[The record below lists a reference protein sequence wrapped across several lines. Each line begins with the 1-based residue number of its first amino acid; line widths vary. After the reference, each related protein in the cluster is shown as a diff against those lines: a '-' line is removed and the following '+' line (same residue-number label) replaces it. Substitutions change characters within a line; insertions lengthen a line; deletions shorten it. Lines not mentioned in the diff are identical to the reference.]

1 MGMMGKMMEGIMAKA
16 SEKYDVV
23 ELDKDIYKSDFYDE
37 TNIYEVKEL
46 TLTEVNYILMNSDI
60 SKIIIIH
67 KE

>member
-16 SEKYDVV
+16 SEKYNVV
-23 ELDKDIYKSDFYDE
+23 ELVQMEIEDKEFDKE
-37 TNIYEVKEL
+37 YEPKEL

-60 SKIIIIH
+60 DKIIIIH

>member
-23 ELDKDIYKSDFYDE
+23 ELNKTMRFKLDEYK
-37 TNIYEVKEL
+37 TKEL

>member
-1 MGMMGKMMEGIMAKA
+1 MEMMGKMMAGIMAKA

-67 KE
+67 RE

>member
-1 MGMMGKMMEGIMAKA
+1 MEMMGKMMAGIMAKA
-16 SEKYDVV
+16 SEIYDVI
-23 ELDKDIYKSDFYDE
+23 ETDKEIDE
-37 TNIYEVKEL
+37 YNVYEVKEL

>member
-1 MGMMGKMMEGIMAKA
+1 MGMMGKMMAGIMAKA

-23 ELDKDIYKSDFYDE
+23 ELNKTMRFKLDEYK
-37 TNIYEVKEL
+37 TKEL

-67 KE
+67 K

>member
-23 ELDKDIYKSDFYDE
+23 ELNKMMRFKLDEYK
-37 TNIYEVKEL
+37 TKEL

-60 SKIIIIH
+60 DKIIIIH

>member
-1 MGMMGKMMEGIMAKA
+1 MGMMGKIMEGIMAKA

-23 ELDKDIYKSDFYDE
+23 ELNKTMRFKLDEYK
-37 TNIYEVKEL
+37 TKEL

-67 KE
+67 RE

>member
-1 MGMMGKMMEGIMAKA
+1 MEMMGKMMAGIMAKA
-16 SEKYDVV
+16 SEKYNVV
-23 ELDKDIYKSDFYDE
+23 ELEKTMRFKLDEYK
-37 TNIYEVKEL
+37 TKEL